1 MLTVRKQRSR
11 RFFRAAAMLYLVF
24 GALVLSATA
33 AQENTAM
40 TPYDRVE
47 QARAKG
53 QLSDVEA
60 LMLKAKLL
68 FAPQAIPKD
77 SPFAPQAG
85 ETAVPRDCLT
95 GFYKE
100 VHQVKRLLNRDD
112 REFLKS
118 INIDLKLILEKDS
131 SE

>member
-1 MLTVRKQRSR
+1 
-11 RFFRAAAMLYLVF
+11 MLYLVF
-24 GALVLSATA
+24 GALVLSAAT
-33 AQENTAM
+33 AQENTGM

-100 VHQVKRLLNRDD
+100 VHQVKRLLSRDD

-131 SE
+131 SEK